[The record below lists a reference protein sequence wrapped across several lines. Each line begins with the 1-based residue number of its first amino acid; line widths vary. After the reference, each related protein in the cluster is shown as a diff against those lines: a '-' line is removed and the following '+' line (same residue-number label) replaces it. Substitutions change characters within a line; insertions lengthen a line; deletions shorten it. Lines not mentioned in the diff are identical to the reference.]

1 VWAHSPEDATRLG
14 LRRLSIKHRDNTI
27 TSVMDR
33 KRKSKVIRSHTPTTI
48 WPVPGILTVVHQWKV
63 FSKDLHFQFLRRR
76 CLFNAQPMPLKP
88 WFHVQLL
95 HTINYFRIWA
105 GYRCQSPCV
114 TSHQKLSSDEELL
127 LSSAAASAA
136 TISLV
141 AFSCERKR
149 TAC

>member
-1 VWAHSPEDATRLG
+1 MWAHSPEDATRLG

-76 CLFNAQPMPLKP
+76 CLFNAQPTPLKP

-95 HTINYFRIWA
+95 HAINYFRIWA
-105 GYRCQSPCV
+105 GLSLSITVCDV
-114 TSHQKLSSDEELL
+114 TSKTVVRRRITVIISRCVRSDDFIG
-127 LSSAAASAA
+127 S
-136 TISLV
+136 I
-141 AFSCERKR
+141 
-149 TAC
+149 